1 MAGNCAAAAP
11 DGGNKCGKRCTIY
24 CKALVGPIGLTCM
37 SKTQPKPA
45 GMGVMGALTQQGCE
59 QVCALLPPLSGGT
72 GAALDKNANS
82 AQCRL
87 NRIVMAQRYLTHSTA
102 RTRMLTTHTPPR
114 TCTYIH
120 AHARTQTHVHAR
132 KRTHKQTHKQTFSE
146 WIIATGGFAVHH
158 SYVCASAAW
167 RRSCPSR
174 TGRGVCN
181 QPSKRRAAARAS
193 TAARCAAT
201 RVRRTAQS

>member
-87 NRIVMAQRYLTHSTA
+87 NRIVMAQRYLYSTV
-102 RTRMLTTHTPPR
+102 RTNAHAHHAHTTTHMYVH
-114 TCTYIH
+114 TCTRTH
-120 AHARTQTHVHAR
+120 TNARARARMHTQTHTQTHAH
-132 KRTHKQTHKQTFSE
+132 KRTHKQTH
-146 WIIATGGFAVHH
+146 
-158 SYVCASAAW
+158 
-167 RRSCPSR
+167 
-174 TGRGVCN
+174 
-181 QPSKRRAAARAS
+181 RRADTHGMDYR
-193 TAARCAAT
+193 
-201 RVRRTAQS
+201 